1 MSFVQLGLAAT
12 NFKSP
17 PVGAYESN
25 FPLKLEN
32 HHQRPETNQN
42 QQTDMRFHIEVIQ
55 DFYNFFCLPKHFL
68 EKIEKCVDVLKVL
81 IADSIINISC

>member
-25 FPLKLEN
+25 FPVKLEN

-55 DFYNFFCLPKHFL
+55 DFYNFFLLTQTFFR
-68 EKIEKCVDVLKVL
+68 ENRKV
-81 IADSIINISC
+81 C